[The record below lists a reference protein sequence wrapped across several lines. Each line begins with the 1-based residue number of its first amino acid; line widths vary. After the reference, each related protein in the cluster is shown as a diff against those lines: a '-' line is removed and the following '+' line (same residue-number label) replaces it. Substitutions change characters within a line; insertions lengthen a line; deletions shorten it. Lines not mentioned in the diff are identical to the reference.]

1 MTMNRIKVIN
11 EPSELVPMLR
21 SVDTPVKRDV
31 LKEVTLEWR
40 TADEIEQKF
49 GPEGRDAII
58 FFEKMKLVETRW
70 LSKDG
75 GYPEKSYHTYYTSF
89 SINAQWPVYEISDVL
104 TAAMMSDA
112 EYAGKGRKVLRR
124 HRRVAGTFIDD
135 AQEPGPQV
143 REDGLPRTQNR
154 TDPRRVIPMSDIW
167 IMRIGHRPQ
176 RDKRVTTH
184 VALSSR
190 ALGAKGIYV
199 DTEDPVLEENIRSV
213 VQRFGGDYTIKTG
226 VSWKEA
232 IRDFQ
237 GKVVH
242 LTMYG
247 QRVDEAL
254 PKIPRDEDIMIV
266 VGAEKVPAEVYQ
278 RADFNVSVGNQ
289 PHSEIAALAIFLDRF
304 TEGKALYADRG
315 GELEVVPNERGKT
328 VVEHHPE

>member
-1 MTMNRIKVIN
+1 
-11 EPSELVPMLR
+11 
-21 SVDTPVKRDV
+21 
-31 LKEVTLEWR
+31 
-40 TADEIEQKF
+40 
-49 GPEGRDAII
+49 
-58 FFEKMKLVETRW
+58 
-70 LSKDG
+70 
-75 GYPEKSYHTYYTSF
+75 
-89 SINAQWPVYEISDVL
+89 
-104 TAAMMSDA
+104 
-112 EYAGKGRKVLRR
+112 
-124 HRRVAGTFIDD
+124 
-135 AQEPGPQV
+135 
-143 REDGLPRTQNR
+143 
-154 TDPRRVIPMSDIW
+154 MSDIW

-199 DTEDPVLEENIRSV
+199 YS
-213 VQRFGGDYTIKTG
+213 IKTG

-232 IRDFQ
+232 TKDFQ